1 MIPILV
7 ETECYLVMYVL
18 CAWCLGNVVVGAE
31 GPRHWRC
38 LSQSRRLRVW
48 SRLYQYLDIRERG
61 YVSSFNV
68 VQACNGSRNR
78 SNPRQRAL
86 SHVVGLHGHW
96 VSRRR
101 RVGLHFC
108 TCIHSDSLF

>member
-1 MIPILV
+1 MVSGQRGRGSGGSEALEVSVAV
-7 ETECYLVMYVL
+7 EAT
-18 CAWCLGNVVVGAE
+18 A
-31 GPRHWRC
+31 
-38 LSQSRRLRVW
+38 VW

-86 SHVVGLHGHW
+86 GHVVGLHGHW

-101 RVGLHFC
+101 RVGLHFLYMYSQRL
-108 TCIHSDSLF
+108 TFLIFNASRVTSQHL